1 MAIPSFFRMNKP
13 RHFKYTPRYYDQEK
27 EEREERIRRIK
38 EELGMSEGEEKL
50 AHDEGDQTQRKSSI
64 RRGSFNPK
72 FVSKQDRLQR
82 NTPIRLVLILLI
94 LFLLV
99 YIFWRL

>member
-13 RHFKYTPRYYDQEK
+13 RHFKYAPRYYDPEK
-27 EEREERIRRIK
+27 EEREERLRRIK
-38 EELGMSEGEEKL
+38 EELGMREEEDKVNEDG
-50 AHDEGDQTQRKSSI
+50 AQVQRRSSI

-72 FVSKQDRLQR
+72 FVSKQDKLQR
-82 NTPIRLVLILLI
+82 NTPIRLVIIFLVLV
-94 LFLLV
+94 LLV